1 VIELRLIQHAMALG
15 KARNFARAA
24 NALNLTQPSL
34 SRSIATLER
43 DLGVRLFDRGR
54 TGVEPTV
61 YGRVLLAQGQGL
73 LGGEAELRRQLQLL
87 AGLEAGYLVIGAGP
101 YASATSVTTAVVRLI
116 AAHPRL
122 RVQVTTTSPAE
133 IVDRVLAG
141 QFDLGI
147 ADEGECDERRLCLQS
162 FGPHDVRFACRPGHP
177 LVGRRSLTLEQVLA
191 YPLVSSL
198 LRGDQAAT
206 VVTGGARGGVD
217 AGTGDFTPAIYVN
230 SIDMARRI
238 ARETDA
244 LIPGTLAMLAPD
256 LEAGR
261 LVIVDFHIAVMRTSY
276 SLVYL
281 RDRTLAPAALAFIAI
296 LREVEAELLAAAKTS
311 PVRPSRVVRG
321 AMPRE
326 QKKRA
331 RGG

>member
-1 VIELRLIQHAMALG
+1 M
-15 KARNFARAA
+15 
-24 NALNLTQPSL
+24 
-34 SRSIATLER
+34 
-43 DLGVRLFDRGR
+43 
-54 TGVEPTV
+54 
-61 YGRVLLAQGQGL
+61 
-73 LGGEAELRRQLQLL
+73 
-87 AGLEAGYLVIGAGP
+87 
-101 YASATSVTTAVVRLI
+101 
-116 AAHPRL
+116 
-122 RVQVTTTSPAE
+122 
-133 IVDRVLAG
+133 
-141 QFDLGI
+141 
-147 ADEGECDERRLCLQS
+147 
-162 FGPHDVRFACRPGHP
+162 
-177 LVGRRSLTLEQVLA
+177 GRRNLTLEQVLA
-191 YPLVSSL
+191 YPRVSSL

-206 VVTGGARGGVD
+206 VATGGARGGVD

-256 LEAGR
+256 REAGR

-321 AMPRE
+321 AMPRK
-326 QKKRA
+326 QKQRA